1 MIKTDVVIIGAG
13 PIGLFTVQQLGLI
26 GLKAEVVDNLDKIG
40 GQCIELYPDKPI
52 YDIPAVPACTGESL
66 TKNLLEQIEP
76 FKTNFH
82 LNERVQEIS
91 KEKNNWK
98 IITSKNKIFIAP
110 NIIIAGGVG
119 SFEPRKFLIE
129 EAVKFEDKGVYYSI
143 KDKNYFKNKKICI
156 FGGGDSALDWAIELS
171 KFAQVILV
179 HRRNEFRGTEN
190 STTIVKKLEKEG
202 KLKIKTPFQIN
213 SIEGQDKI
221 SAINIKN
228 DDGKTEKITTDCVLG
243 FFGLI
248 MKLGPI
254 VEWGL
259 NLEKKHIPVNTENFQ
274 TNKEGIFAIGDIC
287 TYPGKLKLI
296 LSGFHEGALAA
307 RACFKL
313 ARPNDKYRFEF
324 TTTSKSMH
332 ERLGVKKVD

>member
-1 MIKTDVVIIGAG
+1 MIKTDVLIIGAG
-13 PIGLFTVQQLGLI
+13 PVGLFVVQQLGLI
-26 GLKAEVVDNLDKIG
+26 GLKAEVVDNLNKIG

-52 YDIPAVPACTGESL
+52 YDIPAVPECTGESL
-66 TKNLLEQIEP
+66 TKNLSEQIEP

-98 IITSKNKIFIAP
+98 IVTSKDKIFISP

-119 SFEPRKFLIE
+119 SFEPRKFSIK
-129 EAVKFEDKGVYYSI
+129 EAEKFENNGVYYFV

-171 KFAQVILV
+171 KFAEVILV
-179 HRRNEFRGTEN
+179 HRRNEFRGAGHSAE
-190 STTIVKKLEKEG
+190 IARKLEKEG

-213 SIEGQDKI
+213 SIEGSDKI
-221 SAINIKN
+221 NAITIKN
-228 DDGKTEKITTDCVLG
+228 ENGKIEKIATDCLLG

-254 VEWGL
+254 VEWGI

-313 ARPNDKYRFEF
+313 ARPNEKYKFEF

-332 ERLGVKKVD
+332 ERLGVKDK

>member
-1 MIKTDVVIIGAG
+1 MIKTDVLIIGAG
-13 PIGLFTVQQLGLI
+13 PVGLFTVQQLGLI

-52 YDIPAVPACTGESL
+52 YDIPALPECTGESL
-66 TKNLLEQIEP
+66 TKNLLEQIKP

-82 LNERVQEIS
+82 LKERVQEIS
-91 KEKNNWK
+91 KENNNWK
-98 IITSKNKIFIAP
+98 IVTNKKKVFIAP

-119 SFEPRKFLIE
+119 SFEPRKFSVK
-129 EAVKFEDKGVYYSI
+129 EAEKFENNGVLYSI
-143 KDKNYFKNKKICI
+143 KDKTLFKNKKICI

-171 KFAQVILV
+171 KFSDVILV
-179 HRRNEFRGTEN
+179 HRRNEFRGTEH
-190 STTIVKKLEKEG
+190 SIEITKKLEKEG

-213 SIEGQDKI
+213 SIEGQDKV
-221 SAINIKN
+221 SAITIKN
-228 DDGKTEKITTDCVLG
+228 DDGKIEKIATDYVFG

-254 VEWGL
+254 TEWGL
-259 NLEKKHIPVNTENFQ
+259 NLDKKHIPVNTENFQ

-313 ARPNDKYRFEF
+313 ARPNEKYRFEF

-332 ERLGVKKVD
+332 ERLGVKKN